1 MCSLFFFSSRRRHTR
16 WPRDWSSDVC
26 SSDLH
31 RDPRGGHAAAH
42 GRGGRLARGGGLP
55 HGGRRVL
62 DRLPLGHQTHPAD
75 ARGRRGRRGHR
86 PGLAA
91 RDAPPRAD
99 QHALPDPLSGPGRP
113 DPHPAAP
120 PPLGRPAPH
129 PAALTHPASPTP
141 IRCRATVDPTGS
153 RPRRRPLRK
162 EPAMTAPTPPPEPAA
177 ATSRPPRGA
186 STMTRRSLGTL
197 ALGGTAALAP
207 LTAAPAPPAA
217 AAAPPTDRGRDNGK
231 QPSVRHRRRAD
242 RLIAQMSIEQKIG
255 QLFVAVGYGSAAD
268 QPHESNTATT
278 GVDTIAEIIATH
290 HVGGLIY
297 FAWSENLEDVEQVA
311 TLSNDAQQAA
321 LDSGGIALL
330 ISADEERGV
339 VKRLPPPAT
348 PLPGAMAIG
357 ATGSAA
363 HSGQAAGIVAA
374 ELGACGLNQSYT
386 PVVDVNIEAANPV
399 SGVRAFGADPDQV
412 SGLGVAQGRGLQQA
426 AIPAS
431 AKHFPGHGDTAVDSH
446 IGLPVID
453 HSRAELDEIDLPP
466 FRAAIDAG
474 IDSIMTAHIV
484 VPALDDS
491 GRPAT
496 LSQPILTGLL
506 REELGF
512 EGVIVTDSLA
522 MDGVRTMFDDDRVP
536 VEAILAGADQMLM
549 PPDLTVAIDGV
560 AAAVASG
567 EITEERLDD
576 SVRRILVQKIERGVL
591 EDPHVD
597 VGQVEEIVGSRAFRD
612 TAQEIADDAVTLIA
626 DDGTLP
632 LPAGSTL
639 LVTGVAAQELLDA
652 AVEELAEHGIEAT
665 GHLLEE
671 IDEAAS
677 EAAAEAAAGMDAALV
692 LTSSVEFETPPEQVD
707 LVAQV
712 AARGTPV
719 LSASLRNPYDVV
731 HLGPVAASIAAYG
744 NAECDVRAVARLIA
758 GEIAPHGTLPVA
770 IPEADGSG
778 EAYPIGHRA
787 DLSG

>member
-1 MCSLFFFSSRRRHTR
+1 
-16 WPRDWSSDVC
+16 
-26 SSDLH
+26 
-31 RDPRGGHAAAH
+31 
-42 GRGGRLARGGGLP
+42 
-55 HGGRRVL
+55 
-62 DRLPLGHQTHPAD
+62 
-75 ARGRRGRRGHR
+75 
-86 PGLAA
+86 
-91 RDAPPRAD
+91 
-99 QHALPDPLSGPGRP
+99 
-113 DPHPAAP
+113 
-120 PPLGRPAPH
+120 
-129 PAALTHPASPTP
+129 
-141 IRCRATVDPTGS
+141 
-153 RPRRRPLRK
+153 
-162 EPAMTAPTPPPEPAA
+162 MTTPTPPPEPTPSAEPSSA
-177 ATSRPPRGA
+177 EPAPAEPTPAEPTPAEPTHATGRPSRGA
-186 STMTRRSLGTL
+186 SVMSRRALGAL
-197 ALGGTAALAP
+197 AVGGTAALAP
-207 LTAAPAPPAA
+207 LTAAAA
-217 AAAPPTDRGRDNGK
+217 APTDRGWDNGQ

-297 FAWSENLEDVEQVA
+297 FAWSENLEDVEQIA

-399 SGVRAFGADPDQV
+399 IGVRAFGADPDQV
-412 SGLGVAQGRGLQQA
+412 SELGVAQVRALQKA
-426 AIPAS
+426 AISSS